1 MGAYQQWGRKTWNII
16 IKIIHH
22 SSRTEMRNDRI
33 VMKSFTKRV
42 CTGVKKFCEVF
53 RICSNSGEMASME
66 SSRQEEKPE
75 KKSQIDHWVK
85 DPWMLEKLLNGIQYE
100 RKKIP

>member
-1 MGAYQQWGRKTWNII
+1 
-16 IKIIHH
+16 
-22 SSRTEMRNDRI
+22 
-33 VMKSFTKRV
+33 
-42 CTGVKKFCEVF
+42 
-53 RICSNSGEMASME
+53 MASME

-85 DPWMLEKLLNGIQYE
+85 DPWMFEKLLSGIQYE